1 MPKSIGKAKTQLVF
15 DSDEEEASS
24 SSKSRR
30 AEILDELLASPST
43 ASNKPKPKPAA
54 TVTAPATPPAS
65 RPALLPTPPPLP
77 VYHLKLEDFNIEDIV
92 VKVSV

>member
-1 MPKSIGKAKTQLVF
+1 MPKSIGKAKRQLVF

-30 AEILDELLASPST
+30 AEILDELLASPLT
-43 ASNKPKPKPAA
+43 ASNKPKPAA

-65 RPALLPTPPPLP
+65 RQALLPTPPPLP